1 MPQFFVT
8 IWRFVCRFLDKAT
21 QRKMRIVMSEEQ
33 KQEFI
38 REVGEDV
45 LPEEYGGRAKLVLLQ
60 DVAVN
65 Y

>member
-1 MPQFFVT
+1 
-8 IWRFVCRFLDKAT
+8 
-21 QRKMRIVMSEEQ
+21 MRIIMSEEQ

-45 LPEEYGGRAKLVLLQ
+45 VPTEYGGRAELVLLQ
-60 DVAVN
+60 DVVVN